1 MTQQEHWLEI
11 GALAQQMQLSLM
23 ILDMFKTREIISDD
37 DVPAFA
43 SLVKIAPG
51 PSIQHVAE
59 AYRELGRALGL
70 ELNLAPQPPS

>member
-1 MTQQEHWLEI
+1 VTQQEHWLVI

-23 ILDMFKTREIISDD
+23 ILDILKTRDIISDD

-43 SLVKIAPG
+43 SLAKLAPG

-59 AYRELGRALGL
+59 AYLAVGRALGL
-70 ELNLAPQPPS
+70 ELTLTPPLPV